1 MLNNLIRFVA
11 EAGLSGTVYNGFIV
25 VDIVVLAI
33 FVLPY
38 RKKYNLTAGQTFFTL
53 AIMLPLCFLW
63 ILLLAWAEN
72 GFQYFGEKQML
83 RGFVYFPL
91 IAMLPARILKIRK
104 EIIWDF
110 LAPCFALVGGFQRF
124 GCMFA
129 GCCYGYPSSWGLW
142 NPIYKQILFPIQLID
157 CLAYLL
163 VCAIC
168 VFAAKKEHYVGNG
181 RIYPLFLVLFGGIR
195 FFLEFLFDNH
205 KIFGNVS
212 VLALHAALMFAVGV
226 VWLCCIKGKE
236 ARAAMQKIQSQS
248 HTST

>member
-11 EAGLSGTVYNGFIV
+11 EAGLSDTVYNGFIV

-124 GCMFA
+124 GEMEVWALEAFGA
-129 GCCYGYPSSWGLW
+129 SNVL
-142 NPIYKQILFPIQLID
+142 QEILTIKSD
-157 CLAYLL
+157 D
-163 VCAIC
+163 V
-168 VFAAKKEHYVGNG
+168 NG
-181 RIYPLFLVLFGGIR
+181 RAKAYEAIVKGANFETPGIPESFNVLIHELRGLG
-195 FFLEFLFDNH
+195 LEITFKD
-205 KIFGNVS
+205 KDGK
-212 VLALHAALMFAVGV
+212 VLN
-226 VWLCCIKGKE
+226 C
-236 ARAAMQKIQSQS
+236 
-248 HTST
+248 